1 LRVPIREIKAPI
13 RDMHFPEL
21 GYMRIANTNTHTHTH
36 THTHTLVQVQLYSL
50 SIVTPIGNLAKSNL
64 LRWGDCIGIARFFI
78 MVGIDCHV
86 RFFAVVLQYMPV
98 AGIAETWEEKGSEVC
113 VCTSDIC
120 SNVSFVKEGPYLRP
134 HSRDM
139 HG

>member
-1 LRVPIREIKAPI
+1 
-13 RDMHFPEL
+13 
-21 GYMRIANTNTHTHTH
+21 
-36 THTHTLVQVQLYSL
+36 
-50 SIVTPIGNLAKSNL
+50 
-64 LRWGDCIGIARFFI
+64 
-78 MVGIDCHV
+78 MVGLDCHV

-98 AGIAETWEEKGSEVC
+98 AGIAETWEEKGSQVC

-134 HSRDM
+134 HSRDI